1 MELLTWNTKKQLSF
15 NSTYM
20 IYLFSGDDTKNKLL
34 AYEKFLKS
42 LPAQAGLIKS
52 FEPFFISRNNF
63 DPMQIESFY
72 SGGSLFSSKSAIV
85 FSNIFEYE
93 ETRDFVLE
101 KLGLMGAS
109 SSDFIFLEGK
119 LNKPILDAFKKS
131 LPTGQ
136 AGGRQVAPRMNIF
149 ELPKEKK
156 EKFNNFL
163 VANAFAKK
171 DKLNMW
177 IYFRQAM
184 DRGVGMEELIG
195 VLFWKIKNMLVTKNL
210 GKFSESELK
219 NSASRLSYLL
229 PEARKFGHDAEAVFE
244 RFLLEAF

>member
-20 IYLFSGDDTKNKLL
+20 IYLFSVDDTKNKLL

-93 ETRDFVLE
+93 ETRAFV
-101 KLGLMGAS
+101 
-109 SSDFIFLEGK
+109 
-119 LNKPILDAFKKS
+119 
-131 LPTGQ
+131 
-136 AGGRQVAPRMNIF
+136 
-149 ELPKEKK
+149 K

-177 IYFRQAM
+177 IYYRQAM

>member
-109 SSDFIFLEGK
+109 SSDFI
-119 LNKPILDAFKKS
+119 S
-131 LPTGQ
+131 
-136 AGGRQVAPRMNIF
+136 
-149 ELPKEKK
+149 
-156 EKFNNFL
+156 
-163 VANAFAKK
+163 
-171 DKLNMW
+171 
-177 IYFRQAM
+177 
-184 DRGVGMEELIG
+184 
-195 VLFWKIKNMLVTKNL
+195 
-210 GKFSESELK
+210 
-219 NSASRLSYLL
+219 
-229 PEARKFGHDAEAVFE
+229 
-244 RFLLEAF
+244 